1 MEIFN
6 VGFGE
11 LLFIFLLALILLGP
25 DGMKKAG
32 LTIGKGVRAIIR
44 SPFWKIFMD
53 TTREI
58 REMPTILVRE
68 AGLEEFNEKTRKS
81 LREFSE
87 ELPKESDLSGENFQQ
102 LDPRLRSIPWDAD
115 PQNSGSTSSEKL
127 AGQPPDEQT
136 SSSTEKQS

>member
-6 VGFGE
+6 IGFGE
-11 LLFIFLLALILLGP
+11 LLFIFVLALILLGP

-32 LTIGKGVRAIIR
+32 LTIARGVRAVIR

-68 AGLEEFNEKTRKS
+68 AGLEEFNQKTRQS
-81 LREFSE
+81 LQEFSE
-87 ELPKESDLSGENFQQ
+87 ELPGDIGLSDEDIQT
-102 LDPRLRSIPWDAD
+102 LDPRRRTQAW
-115 PQNSGSTSSEKL
+115 
-127 AGQPPDEQT
+127 QPPPP
-136 SSSTEKQS
+136 SSRSPVQSEPPSAESENSPSERTDPA

>member
-1 MEIFN
+1 MELFN

-81 LREFSE
+81 LQEFSE
-87 ELPKESDLSGENFQQ
+87 ELPQETGLTDEDLQQ
-102 LDPRLRSIPWDAD
+102 LDPRLRPQPWQTNPPPSDSPAQVKNPP
-115 PQNSGSTSSEKL
+115 PQ
-127 AGQPPDEQT
+127 PDNT
-136 SSSTEKQS
+136 TED

>member
-1 MEIFN
+1 MELFN

-25 DGMKKAG
+25 EGMKKAG

-87 ELPKESDLSGENFQQ
+87 ELPREAGLTDEDFQQ
-102 LDPRLRSIPWDAD
+102 LDPRLRSQPWDTTPPPSDTPAQAKNPPPQAD
-115 PQNSGSTSSEKL
+115 GC
-127 AGQPPDEQT
+127 
-136 SSSTEKQS
+136 TED

>member
-58 REMPTILVRE
+58 REMPTTLIRE
-68 AGLEEFNEKTRKS
+68 AGLEEFKEKTRKS
-81 LREFSE
+81 LQEFSE
-87 ELPKESDLSGENFQQ
+87 ELPRETGLSDDDFQQ
-102 LDPRLRSIPWDAD
+102 LDPRLRPIPWDAK
-115 PQNSGSTSSEKL
+115 PPSPNPPSQTENPARPAENST
-127 AGQPPDEQT
+127 PPAAEDHG
-136 SSSTEKQS
+136 

>member
-1 MEIFN
+1 MELFN

-32 LTIGKGVRAIIR
+32 LTVGKGVRAIIR

-87 ELPKESDLSGENFQQ
+87 ELPREIGLSDDDLQQ
-102 LDPRLRSIPWDAD
+102 LDPRLRPQPWETNPPPPDSTAQVKTPP
-115 PQNSGSTSSEKL
+115 PQTSGSN
-127 AGQPPDEQT
+127 QD
-136 SSSTEKQS
+136 

>member
-6 VGFGE
+6 VGLGE

-32 LTIGKGVRAIIR
+32 LTIGKGVRAILR
-44 SPFWKIFMD
+44 SPFWKLFMD

-58 REMPTILVRE
+58 REMPTLLVRE
-68 AGLEEFNEKTRKS
+68 AGLEEFNEKTRQS

-87 ELPKESDLSGENFQQ
+87 KLPRESGLIEDYSPP
-102 LDPRLRSIPWDAD
+102 LDPRFRSVAWNANPPPAATRSSDQSTDQPTNPSTDDA
-115 PQNSGSTSSEKL
+115 
-127 AGQPPDEQT
+127 A
-136 SSSTEKQS
+136 

>member
-87 ELPKESDLSGENFQQ
+87 ELPQESQLTEADFQQ
-102 LDPRLRSIPWDAD
+102 LDPRLRPIPWDAK
-115 PQNSGSTSSEKL
+115 P
-127 AGQPPDEQT
+127 
-136 SSSTEKQS
+136 SSSNPPSPADASEQPAERSTPPSDESQG

>member
-1 MEIFN
+1 MELFN

-25 DGMKKAG
+25 EGMKKAG

-87 ELPKESDLSGENFQQ
+87 ELPREIGLSDDDLQQ
-102 LDPRLRSIPWDAD
+102 LDPRLRPQPWDTPPSPSNTPAQSKNPP
-115 PQNSGSTSSEKL
+115 PQT
-127 AGQPPDEQT
+127 DD
-136 SSSTEKQS
+136 STEH

>member
-1 MEIFN
+1 
-6 VGFGE
+6 
-11 LLFIFLLALILLGP
+11 
-25 DGMKKAG
+25 
-32 LTIGKGVRAIIR
+32 
-44 SPFWKIFMD
+44 MD

-87 ELPKESDLSGENFQQ
+87 ELPKESDLSEENFQQ

-115 PQNSGSTSSEKL
+115 PQNTGRTPSEPL
-127 AGQPPDEQT
+127 TGQPPDEQT
-136 SSSTEKQS
+136 GSSTEKQG

>member
-32 LTIGKGVRAIIR
+32 LTIAKGVRAIIR

-87 ELPKESDLSGENFQQ
+87 ELPKEMDLSDDDLKQ
-102 LDPRLRSIPWDAD
+102 LDPRLKPIPWEAPPPASKPPSQDEDTNPPGED
-115 PQNSGSTSSEKL
+115 PTPPSTDNK
-127 AGQPPDEQT
+127 G
-136 SSSTEKQS
+136 